1 MRLSY
6 EQRCLCLLFS
16 AMACTV
22 TADTNHNS
30 PDMGESNVDGS
41 SVANPSVD
49 AQSYVIDLPSNTAI
63 IAPQAFLNA
72 QGRVAINQSAGVQ
85 NSQTNSHAI
94 GGQVVILS
102 NQKNPYIADSTYGD
116 AINQTSIEELA
127 FENSQGL
134 ISINQVSGQGNI
146 QANLGAIALQSVV
159 GFGLDDKSLE
169 SVTSPSALPIGHLEN
184 NQSFIAPD
192 SFENVQG
199 IVQINQISGDG
210 NTAINQFSLQL
221 PSGN

>member
-1 MRLSY
+1 MRLRY
-6 EQRCLCLLFS
+6 GQRCLCLLFGTI
-16 AMACTV
+16 AFTV
-22 TADTNHNS
+22 AADGNGSDKES
-30 PDMGESNVDGS
+30 PNDGS
-41 SVANPSVD
+41 LNGGY
-49 AQSYVIDLPSNTAI
+49 QSYSLSSPSNIAI
-63 IAPQAFLNA
+63 VAPQAFFNV
-72 QGRVAINQSAGVQ
+72 QGRVAINQSAGEI
-85 NSQTNSHAI
+85 NLQTNSHAI

-102 NQKNPYIADSTYGD
+102 HQKNPYIADSTYGD

-134 ISINQVSGQGNI
+134 ISINQVSGQGNM
-146 QANLGAIALQSVV
+146 QANLGAIGLQAVV
-159 GFGLDDKSLE
+159 GLGLDDKSLE
-169 SVTSPSALPIGHLEN
+169 NVTSLSALPMGHLDN
-184 NQSFIAPD
+184 HQSFIAPD